1 MRARRIIAIVVAV
14 AALPLVVLGL
24 IDPLEGGIALL
35 GAIALGLIAR
45 LLSRVPVPALAW
57 IAAAATVAVGATTIA
72 IAIAG
77 MPSDAQP
84 AAEAVTSPLRGLL
97 VVLNWVWRV
106 GVLATLAGVV
116 LYLVRLFRSL
126 RPTAATTRE

>member
-1 MRARRIIAIVVAV
+1 MRARSIIAIVVAV

-35 GAIALGLIAR
+35 GAIALGLITL

-57 IAAAATVAVGATTIA
+57 IAAAATVAIGAITVA

-77 MPSDAQP
+77 MPNDPQP
-84 AAEAVTSPLRGLL
+84 AADTMTSPLRGLL
-97 VVLNWVWRV
+97 LALNWVWRV
-106 GVLATLAGVV
+106 GVLVTLAGAV
-116 LYLVRLFRSL
+116 LYLVRLFQGL
-126 RPTAATTRE
+126 RPTAAAAPE